1 MLAVEVGPV
10 DVAHTRYAISPLG
23 EAMNALRVA
32 AGKQPAGP
40 LRPWAERIAPRYEQ
54 LLRERPAVRALTTL
68 LRRGGYNADFIH
80 PASGRRRRLRRRTR
94 RGAGDPGAPGSR
106 GDRPQPGRAAH
117 AAAPRP
123 ADFGRP

>member
-40 LRPWAERIAPRYEQ
+40 LRPGRSAS
-54 LLRERPAVRALTTL
+54 
-68 LRRGGYNADFIH
+68 RRGTNSCSARG
-80 PASGRRRRLRRRTR
+80 PRSGR
-94 RGAGDPGAPGSR
+94 
-106 GDRPQPGRAAH
+106 
-117 AAAPRP
+117 
-123 ADFGRP
+123 